1 MLYGTEVPFLFSL
14 IHAEAWKRALYLLGI
29 SMLPVVELRGS
40 IPAAALMDVPWPEAY
55 ALCVLGNMLPVPFLI
70 LFGRRV
76 FALLRRGVLKRPVQ
90 WVERRMGEK
99 AATVKK
105 YRALGLFILVMI
117 PLPGTGAWTGSL
129 VAAVLN
135 MRLKHALVSIFLGV
149 LAAGGVMTALAYGL
163 LG

>member
-1 MLYGTEVPFLFSL
+1 MLSALQAAT
-14 IHAEAWKRALYLLGI
+14 WDRAVHLLAI
-29 SMLPVVELRGS
+29 SMLPVVELRGG

-70 LFGRRV
+70 VFSRRI
-76 FALLRRGVLKRPVQ
+76 FAWLRRGLLKKPVQ
-90 WVERRMGEK
+90 WVERRMGQK

-105 YRALGLFILVMI
+105 YRALGLFILVMV

-129 VAAVLN
+129 VAAALN
-135 MRLKHALVSIFLGV
+135 MRLKQAVPSIFGGV
-149 LAAGGVMTALAYGL
+149 VAAGGIMTVLSYGL

>member
-1 MLYGTEVPFLFSL
+1 MLSAFQAAAWDRA
-14 IHAEAWKRALYLLGI
+14 IHLLAI
-29 SMLPVVELRGS
+29 SMLPVVELRGG

-70 LFGRRV
+70 VFSRRI
-76 FALLRRGVLKRPVQ
+76 FAWLRRGLLKKPVQ
-90 WVERRMGEK
+90 WVERRMGQK
-99 AATVKK
+99 AVTVKK

-129 VAAVLN
+129 VAAALN
-135 MRLKHALVSIFLGV
+135 MRLKQAVPSIFSGV
-149 LAAGGVMTALAYGL
+149 VAAGGIMTVLSYGL